1 MTTEPADQAMS
12 EERARELCAQL
23 AATHADRSTH
33 QWLPRRAGEGWQVMK
48 VAIPPPEDVLQASQQ
63 AEPSPSPADD
73 PRTAHDQNVGPWVGP
88 V

>member
-1 MTTEPADQAMS
+1 
-12 EERARELCAQL
+12 
-23 AATHADRSTH
+23 
-33 QWLPRRAGEGWQVMK
+33 MK